1 MSKYFTLTAAASL
14 ATALAFSPAP
24 ALAGDATMAR
34 SDGTQL
40 KIKCRGSG
48 CTVRGKNP
56 GGKWGVV
63 EKGPGGSKNF
73 KKLKAK
79 YEGMGFSD

>member
-14 ATALAFSPAP
+14 AAAFAFTPAP
-24 ALAGDATMAR
+24 ALAGDTNMAR
-34 SDGTQL
+34 SDGMQL

-48 CTVRGKNP
+48 CTVRGKKP

-63 EKGPGGSKNF
+63 EQGPGGTKNYN
-73 KKLKAK
+73 KLKAK